1 MADEDTPQE
10 DTPQEAPEQEANPN
24 QAYEKQVMDALA
36 QTDQLAQAVVDK
48 ILTGDLTEQEGKA
61 QLKVVRDQATNAG
74 VVYGQAAGGL
84 QQVKGL
90 LTEMEKGG
98 ASEATI
104 QRFQKRV
111 DKLYAGRPDAELG
124 GDLVEEI
131 RTGKP
136 AIATPRTK
144 GGARRT
150 DDELLLDKSTSM
162 ERVREIRKRQK
173 AASGF

>member
-10 DTPQEAPEQEANPN
+10 APEQAPEQEANPN

-48 ILTGDLTEQEGKA
+48 MMTGDLTEAEGKA
-61 QLKVVRDQATNAG
+61 QLKVVRDQATQVG
-74 VVYGQAAGGL
+74 VVYGQQAGGL

-90 LTEMEKGG
+90 LAEMEKGG
-98 ASEATI
+98 ASEATVA
-104 QRFQKRV
+104 RFQKRV
-111 DKLYAGRPDAELG
+111 DKVFSGKPDADLG
-124 GDLVEEI
+124 GDLVEELK
-131 RTGKP
+131 TGKP

-144 GGARRT
+144 GGTRLT
-150 DDELLLDKSTSM
+150 DNELLLDPSTPM

-173 AASGF
+173 AASGW

>member
-1 MADEDTPQE
+1 MEDTPQE
-10 DTPQEAPEQEANPN
+10 DTPQQAPEQEANPT

-48 ILTGDLTEQEGKA
+48 ILTGDLTEAEGKV
-61 QLKVVRDQATNAG
+61 QLKTIRDQATNVG
-74 VVYGQAAGGL
+74 VIYGQQAGGL

-90 LTEMEKGG
+90 LAEMEKGG

-104 QRFQKRV
+104 TRFQKRV
-111 DKLYAGRPDAELG
+111 DKVFSGKPDAELG

-144 GGARRT
+144 GGTRLT
-150 DDELLLDKSTSM
+150 DDQLLLDPSTPM

-173 AASGF
+173 AASGW

>member
-1 MADEDTPQE
+1 MADE
-10 DTPQEAPEQEANPN
+10 DTPQEAPEQAPEQDPNPN

-61 QLKVVRDQATNAG
+61 QPKVVRDQATNAG
-74 VVYGQAAGGL
+74 VIYGQAVGGL
-84 QQVKGL
+84 QQVQGL
-90 LTEMEKGG
+90 LEEMGKAG
-98 ASEATI
+98 ADASTVKKF
-104 QRFQKRV
+104 QRRV
-111 DKLYAGRPDAELG
+111 NKLYAGEKDAELA

-136 AIATPRTK
+136 AIATPRTQ
-144 GGARRT
+144 GGKRLT
-150 DDELLLDKSTSM
+150 DNELLLDPSTPM

-173 AASGF
+173 AASGW